1 MGRQSDAFAAS
12 LRIQSVR
19 CNGRSH
25 LLAPAAQ
32 CGDAEEFL
40 KGFCSL
46 WAEPEQTQG
55 LWTVG
60 FVL

>member
-12 LRIQSVR
+12 LHTQSVR

-25 LLAPAAQ
+25 LLAPA
-32 CGDAEEFL
+32 DAEEFL